1 MATPPPPP
9 HYLSGDTAVINIC
22 QLRFHLVC
30 LSVTVHQHTQSV
42 YQWQSTNTPSLFIS
56 HSPPTHPVCLSV
68 TVHQHTQSVYQW
80 QSTNTPSLF
89 ISHSPPTHPVSLL
102 ATVHQHSQSV
112 CKEIS
117 GTDNTELTI
126 VFAVSFQSSMWPWPG
141 HNKSIFWQPVLQSLM
156 YHPCVASPPCCRDK
170 EQTDIPPLCGVY
182 TLLQS
187 EMWRL
192 HLAAETRS
200 KLTYHPCVASTPCCN
215 QRCGVSTLLQR
226 QDANWHTTLVWRLHL
241 AEMRDKVQTDIP
253 HLCGIYILL
262 QSETRCKLT
271 YHICVASTSCCNQRQ
286 GANWRTTF
294 VWRLHLAAQKRQ
306 GANWRTT
313 LVWHLY
319 LAAQKRQGR
328 R

>member
-1 MATPPPPP
+1 MKNLAAEGELVKFHFQVHMQTRNKNKLTAQASKELFLFGWSKNKQGLLPCMAKSPPPPP
-9 HYLSGDTAVINIC
+9 SLFVWWSAVINMSTQIPFG
-22 QLRFHLVC
+22 LFISDSPPTHPVC
-30 LSVTVHQHTQSV
+30 LSATVHQHTQSV
-42 YQWQSTNTPSLFIS
+42 YQWQSTNTPSLLIS

-68 TVHQHTQSVYQW
+68 TVHQHTQSAYQW

-156 YHPCVASPPCCRDK
+156 YHPCVASTPCCRDK

-192 HLAAETRS
+192 HLAAETRC
-200 KLTYHPCVASTPCCN
+200 KLTYHPCVASASCWN
-215 QRCGVSTLLQR
+215 ER
-226 QDANWHTTLVWRLHL
+226 QGTNWHTTFVWHLHL
-241 AEMRDKVQTDIP
+241 AAIRDKVQTDVP
-253 HLCGIYILL
+253 HLCGVYTLL
-262 QSETRCKLT
+262 HRKDKED
-271 YHICVASTSCCNQRQ
+271 
-286 GANWRTTF
+286 
-294 VWRLHLAAQKRQ
+294 
-306 GANWRTT
+306 
-313 LVWHLY
+313 
-319 LAAQKRQGR
+319 GR
-328 R
+328 RERQ